1 MRVRYHMQ
9 NSTHMIEFIWS
20 KDGIQA
26 AKEYRKNNPDFKY
39 RPIKVV
45 IQAFPDRIQCGK
57 IYELT

>member
-1 MRVRYHMQ
+1 MQ